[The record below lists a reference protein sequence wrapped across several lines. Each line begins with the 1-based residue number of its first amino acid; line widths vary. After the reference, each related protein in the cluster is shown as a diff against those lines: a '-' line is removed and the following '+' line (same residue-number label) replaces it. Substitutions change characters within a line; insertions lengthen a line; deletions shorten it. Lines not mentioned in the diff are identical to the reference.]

1 MNCLRSRLFCGVAVG
16 VGASLLGGAGVAIAA
31 VALLPVAT
39 ALVYV
44 MRRAP
49 GGTKPASTYTL

>member
-1 MNCLRSRLFCGVAVG
+1 MNCRRSRLFCGVVVG

-44 MRRAP
+44 MRPAA
-49 GGTKPASTYTL
+49 GGMKPASTYTL